1 MEIQYYKVLGEGLKT
16 REGFQWKPGEWN
28 IEPNAVM
35 DGQACGIGLHVWKNR
50 PQYRYIPYLP
60 DHTYRVIDVDGLCG
74 EDGEKSRFR
83 AVKLAKLPM
92 TLEEILGPEK
102 DGLFHAELSLVNL
115 SDANLSGANLSDAN
129 LYWAN
134 LSDANLYRANLSDAN
149 LYRAD
154 LSGANLSD
162 ANLSRADLSWANL
175 SRANLSW
182 ANLSRANLSDVN
194 LSGAD
199 LSEAD
204 LSDANLSKA
213 DLSDANLSVVN
224 LFQADLSGANL
235 SRAHYCKNRSE
246 LSDVQRKEAH
256 C

>member
-1 MEIQYYKVLGEGLKT
+1 MEIQYFKVLGEGLKT
-16 REGFQWKPGEWN
+16 RDGFQWKPGEWN

-102 DGLFHAELSLVNL
+102 DGLFHAELS
-115 SDANLSGANLSDAN
+115 
-129 LYWAN
+129 
-134 LSDANLYRANLSDAN
+134 RANLSDAN
-149 LYRAD
+149 LI
-154 LSGANLSD
+154 G
-162 ANLSRADLSWANL
+162 
-175 SRANLSW
+175 ANLSW
-182 ANLSRANLSDVN
+182 ANLSDVNLSEADLSGANLSDVN
-194 LSGAD
+194 LSGA
-199 LSEAD
+199 S
-204 LSDANLSKA
+204 
-213 DLSDANLSVVN
+213 
-224 LFQADLSGANL
+224 LSGANL